1 MVIMTMP
8 KTQLTYWRSTMTTEE
23 TKERLVKIRKTLAEQ
38 FPIGSVILDEDEAGL
53 LICLIDTVLRWDY
66 EI

>member
-1 MVIMTMP
+1 
-8 KTQLTYWRSTMTTEE
+8 MTTEE

>member
-1 MVIMTMP
+1 
-8 KTQLTYWRSTMTTEE
+8 MTTEE
-23 TKERLVKIRKTLAEQ
+23 TKERLVKVRKTLDHQANQIGFHGVLLTIEEAE
-38 FPIGSVILDEDEAGL
+38 L

>member
-1 MVIMTMP
+1 
-8 KTQLTYWRSTMTTEE
+8 MTTEE
-23 TKERLVKIRKTLAEQ
+23 TKKRLVKIRKTLAEQ
-38 FPIGSVILDEDEAGL
+38 CLSKDPGNDYRILLYVKEAEL